1 MELTRLQVARRT
13 ELGKGA
19 CARLRAQGA
28 VPGVFYS
35 PSGENI
41 PLVVDAK
48 ALAKAFEAVRYSKPL
63 AMTLE
68 DGTER
73 PVIIKELKTHPYKR
87 VYVHVDLWGIDLDK
101 PVDVM
106 VPLVVVG
113 RAKGVVLGGKLA
125 VYREKVAVCCLP
137 HLIPDAIT
145 VDVTE
150 MNIGDKLMVDQLPVP
165 EGVQVL
171 FDRSFAVLAIAGG
184 RGVVKE
190 EKEEAAA

>member
-1 MELTRLQVARRT
+1 MELTRLQVARRA

-41 PLVVDAK
+41 PVVVDAK

-63 AMTLE
+63 AMALE

-73 PVIIKELKTHPYKR
+73 PVLIKELKAHPFKR
-87 VYVHVDLWGIDLDK
+87 AYVHVDFWGIDLEK
-101 PVDVM
+101 TVDVT
-106 VPLVVVG
+106 VPVAVVG
-113 RAKGVVLGGKLA
+113 RSKGVVLGGKLA
-125 VYREKVAVCCLP
+125 VYRETVTVRCLP
-137 HLIPDAIT
+137 HLIPDVIT

-171 FDRSFAVLAIAGG
+171 FDRSFAVLAITGG
-184 RGVVKE
+184 RGA
-190 EKEEAAA
+190 KEEAA